1 MGDLEETLKKVNTK
15 LKFLKLAENDN
26 DRLLGRNDE
35 QEMKKYLQKFGEKK
49 RRNPRAKVKYKVQ
62 EQRIEN
68 EKSEEEVTQ
77 WSADFKE
84 GIATTVTASEVIKR
98 AVAKFKDEAENCT
111 RYLQDKEEKKRAL
124 LLFRTPLGLGL
135 GLR

>member
-1 MGDLEETLKKVNTK
+1 M
-15 LKFLKLAENDN
+15 
-26 DRLLGRNDE
+26 
-35 QEMKKYLQKFGEKK
+35 EKK

-84 GIATTVTASEVIKR
+84 GIAKTVTASEVITR
-98 AVAKFKDEAENCT
+98 AVAKFRDEAENCT
-111 RYLQDKEEKKRAL
+111 RYLQDKEEEKRAL
-124 LLFRTPLGLGL
+124 LHFRTPLGLGL